1 MAKRKKGVW
10 RKFVP
15 WILGLGLLAF
25 IVLGLLPK
33 PVEVDAGEVT
43 QGSLT
48 VSVLE
53 EGKTRIRNRYVVS
66 PPVSGYLR
74 RVPVRAGDKI
84 VEGETVLA
92 EVVSMGSGF
101 LDPRARAQAE
111 AAVSSA
117 EAGRMQRNE
126 QINSASAELTLA
138 RKELARTK
146 TLRDKGAVSGREY
159 DAAES
164 RVDVLVNQVE
174 SAKFGLKVAEFE
186 LAQARAALVQADSPE
201 DATPIAIKAPVS
213 GAVLNVYEEN
223 ARAATAG
230 LPIMEV
236 GDPADLEMEIELLS
250 SDAVNVRPG
259 ADVAIEQWGGGEALR
274 GKVTVIEPGGF
285 TKISALG
292 VEEQRVK
299 VRADFVELPAG
310 VLGDRYRVEAR
321 IVTWSE
327 GDVLRVPV
335 GALFRKGNEWKTF
348 VIAGDVSELRSVEIG
363 KNDGEMAEVVSGLEE
378 GERVVLHPPDAV
390 ADGKRVEVR

>member
-1 MAKRKKGVW
+1 MAKKKKGAW

-15 WILGLGLLAF
+15 WILGLGLLAL
-25 IVLGLLPK
+25 IVSGLIPK
-33 PVEVDAGEVT
+33 PVEVDAAVVT
-43 QGSLT
+43 RGPLT

-74 RVPVRAGDKI
+74 RVPVRAGDRI

-101 LDPRARAQAE
+101 LDPRTRAQAE
-111 AAVSSA
+111 AAAQSA
-117 EAGRMQRNE
+117 EAARMQRNE
-126 QINSASAELTLA
+126 QINSASSELTLA

-159 DAAES
+159 DAAAS
-164 RVDVLVNQVE
+164 KVDVLVNQVE

-186 LAQARAALVQADSPE
+186 LAQAQAALTQADSPE
-201 DATPIAIKAPVS
+201 DATPISIKAPVS

-223 ARAATAG
+223 ARAAAAG

-259 ADVAIEQWGGGEALR
+259 ADVAVEQWGGGEALAGR
-274 GKVTVIEPGGF
+274 VTVIEPGGF
-285 TKISALG
+285 TKVSALG
-292 VEEQRVK
+292 VEEQRVR
-299 VRADFVELPAG
+299 VRADFVDLPGG
-310 VLGDRYRVEAR
+310 VFGDRFRVEAR
-321 IVTWSE
+321 IVTWSGE
-327 GDVLRVPV
+327 DVLRVPV

-348 VIAGDVSELRSVEIG
+348 VIDGGGARLRSVEIG
-363 KNDGEMAEVVSGLEE
+363 KNDGVLAEVVSGLAA
-378 GERVVLHPPDAV
+378 GERVILHPPDSVAEGQAV
-390 ADGKRVEVR
+390 VVR

>member
-1 MAKRKKGVW
+1 MAKKKKGAW

-25 IVLGLLPK
+25 IGSGLIPK
-33 PVEVDAGEVT
+33 PVEVDAAEVT
-43 QGSLT
+43 RGALT

-84 VEGETVLA
+84 IEGETVLA
-92 EVVSMGSGF
+92 EVVSMGAGF

-111 AAVSSA
+111 AAAQSA
-117 EAGRMQRNE
+117 EAARMQRNE
-126 QINSASAELTLA
+126 QINTASSELALA

-159 DAAES
+159 DAAAS

-186 LAQARAALVQADSPE
+186 LAQAQAALTQADSPE
-201 DATPIAIKAPVS
+201 DATPIEVRAPVS
-213 GAVLNVYEEN
+213 GTVLNVYEEN
-223 ARAATAG
+223 ARAAAAG
-230 LPIMEV
+230 MPIMEV

-259 ADVAIEQWGGGEALR
+259 ADVSVEQWGGGEPLA

-299 VRADFVELPAG
+299 VRADFAELPDG
-310 VLGDRYRVEAR
+310 VFGDRYRVEAR

-327 GDVLRVPV
+327 EDVLRVPV
-335 GALFRKGNEWKTF
+335 GALFRQGNEWKTF
-348 VIAGDVSELRSVEIG
+348 VIEGGAAVLRSVEIG
-363 KNDGEMAEVVSGLEE
+363 KNDGVLAEVMSGLEV
-378 GERVVLHPPDAV
+378 GDRVIQHPPDVV